1 MYTCIYV
8 YVCGRDGEVFEV
20 YLEALRVMAR
30 SVRRQEASVAL
41 EASVEAPPRDFL
53 VLMTRCSA
61 ELRGILEG
69 DGLTPMIL
77 PTFNSEG
84 VRVPSRRKLRG
95 ENEQREEVELSW
107 WLKIKLWSLT
117 DYRRIVYLDADTLAH
132 RPLDELFALPDSV
145 ALAAPAHLSRDG
157 RGSEISVGVMSL
169 RPDLDIYRALL
180 KFLSEAAEHFTTGV
194 RSVDQMLQ
202 HSFFA
207 QHFTWGGYPRWEA
220 GSGQF
225 LGCAEDMPVMSP
237 GDGPRTEQKLGLVC
251 ILPPRYDFCVSY
263 PALVAGM
270 DSPEFQEAELAV
282 QFAQPGERP
291 LSNNLQGL
299 LRARLLHWTGPR
311 RKPWMHYLTLART
324 TFDGLWLPGFTEYYS
339 DSPEMPILSRH
350 TL

>member
-1 MYTCIYV
+1 
-8 YVCGRDGEVFEV
+8 
-20 YLEALRVMAR
+20 MAR

-41 EASVEAPPRDFL
+41 EASVEAKPRDFL
-53 VLMTRCSA
+53 VLMTNCSA
-61 ELRGILEG
+61 ELRGTLEG
-69 DGLTPMIL
+69 DGLTPLIL
-77 PTFNSEG
+77 PSFKSDG
-84 VRVPSRRKLRG
+84 IRVPSRSKLRG
-95 ENEQREEVELSW
+95 EKEGEEREELSW

-169 RPDLDIYRALL
+169 RPDLDIYQGLV
-180 KFLSEAAEHFTTGV
+180 KFLSEAADRFTTGV

-220 GSGQF
+220 GSGRF

-237 GDGPRTEQKLGLVC
+237 GGPQPRTELGQQLGLLC

-291 LSNNLQGL
+291 LSNNLKGL

-311 RKPWMHYLTLART
+311 RKPWMHYLSLART
-324 TFDGLWLPGFTEYYS
+324 TFDSLWWQAHEELCLLAAQQPGMQPCAFDCES
-339 DSPEMPILSRH
+339 LA
-350 TL
+350 